1 MEWCGR
7 GEERV
12 SVTARRRRAVA
23 RGWEKRRGAAA
34 PAAADATLDSVEGR
48 EEGEGCETMNLHP
61 TSENYPYFK
70 G

>member
-34 PAAADATLDSVEGR
+34 DATLDSVEGR
-48 EEGEGCETMNLHP
+48 EEGEGCETMDLHP
-61 TSENYPYFK
+61 TSEK
-70 G
+70 LSVL